1 MGIENTKFLVVDDF
15 STMRRIVRN
24 LLKELGFANVQEAED
39 GVDALN
45 KLRSEP
51 FDFVVSDWNMPN
63 MTGIE
68 LLRAI
73 RADAEPETSAGADG
87 DGRSEEG
94 KHHHG
99 GTGRRFRLCREA
111 VHGGDAGREAEED
124 ICGIPATQ
132 QVRQVMA
139 TNTATQDSDDLEA
152 LFDSIIA
159 ANANEGKPA
168 PVTAAN
174 SSPWQPAMAIRPRS
188 STRSA
193 TWRAPCTT
201 RLRELGLNKEIEKAA
216 ATIPDA
222 RDRLNYVATLTQ
234 QAAERV
240 LNATEAAQPVVEK
253 MGSDAQHLAK
263 QWDLLFEK
271 KLDVPQFKDLVTQT
285 HAYLHE
291 TPRQTKATNAKLIEI
306 MMAQDFQDLTGQ
318 VIKKIIE
325 LTQNMEQQLLAL
337 LLENAPASVKAEI
350 NSSLLNGPVINAQG
364 RTDVVTSQD
373 QVDDLLESLGF

>member
-1 MGIENTKFLVVDDF
+1 
-15 STMRRIVRN
+15 
-24 LLKELGFANVQEAED
+24 
-39 GVDALN
+39 
-45 KLRSEP
+45 
-51 FDFVVSDWNMPN
+51 
-63 MTGIE
+63 
-68 LLRAI
+68 
-73 RADAEPETSAGADG
+73 
-87 DGRSEEG
+87 
-94 KHHHG
+94 
-99 GTGRRFRLCREA
+99 
-111 VHGGDAGREAEED
+111 
-124 ICGIPATQ
+124 
-132 QVRQVMA
+132 MA

-168 PVTAAN
+168 TVAAAN
-174 SSPWQPAMAIRPRS
+174 APMAAGDGDPAKVINQIGHMA
-188 STRSA
+188 
-193 TWRAPCTT
+193 RALHDT
-201 RLRELGLNKEIEKAA
+201 LRELGLNKEIEKAA
-216 ATIPDA
+216 STIPDA

-253 MGSDAQHLAK
+253 MGSQAQHLAK

-291 TPRQTKATNAKLIEI
+291 TPRQARATNAKLTEI

-325 LTQNMEQQLLAL
+325 LTQNMEQQLLSL

-350 NSSLLNGPVINAQG
+350 NNSLLNGPVINAQG
-364 RTDVVTSQD
+364 RSDVVTSQD